1 METGTEAVREPT
13 NSPSGHPN
21 LQRTPGEPQDQ
32 LNKKQQR
39 GAGSSGREAEWREA
53 HWVGI

>member
-32 LNKKQQR
+32 LNEKQPR
-39 GAGSSGREAEWREA
+39 GAGELRLRG
-53 HWVGI
+53 